1 MPEAPAVDGRRAS
14 AWVGLKLDRLRTAEL
29 PEVVVV
35 EAEVDEV
42 EEEEAAAAAISE
54 AGLSRFERTKRPIFG
69 WQ

>member
-42 EEEEAAAAAISE
+42 EEEEAAISE
-54 AGLSRFERTKRPIFG
+54 AELSRFARTKRPIFG